1 MTRLILAIYQPILT
15 EYTSAGL
22 NQFFNIS
29 PKDAEVHRIQ
39 KTFSQ
44 RNLLLSECKQAAKDL
59 TKLPVKHHSV
69 Y

>member
-1 MTRLILAIYQPILT
+1 MTRLILAIYKPILT
-15 EYTSAGL
+15 EYRSAGL

-29 PKDAEVHRIQ
+29 TKDAEIRRIQ
-39 KTFSQ
+39 NTFAQ

-59 TKLPVKHHSV
+59 TKLPLRHHSM

>member
-15 EYTSAGL
+15 EYASAGL

-29 PKDAEVHRIQ
+29 PKDAEVRRIQ

-44 RNLLLSECKQAAKDL
+44 RNLLLSERKQAGKDL
-59 TKLPVKHHSV
+59 TKQPVRHHSV